1 MKHKQ
6 HYRSNVLALLAA
18 VSLAPLSAAAQTSFY
33 EGKTITAV
41 IGANGGSL
49 ETATRIVSR
58 HLGKYIP
65 GNPTVIVQN
74 MPGAA
79 HLVATNHVY
88 NIVKPDGLTLLAVN
102 PAVGIAQL
110 SKVSAVRFDLRKF
123 EWLGSSGADGVAMA
137 VRPDLPYKTWDEFM
151 KSGKELVVGT
161 TGPGSNAHDFP
172 LLLKEFAGA
181 NLKLVAGYP
190 ANADVLLALERKEV
204 DAWAAFATT
213 IKIAADR
220 GAVRPIVRGRVA
232 LPGFEGLPVDEKLAK
247 NPVGKAIMGIRAVP
261 LTIGR
266 VFAAPPGTPA
276 DRVKILREAFFKA
289 IHDKDLLAEAAKAKI
304 GINYIPPEEVAKT
317 FVELMDQTPEVLT
330 EMTKYIKFGGN

>member
-1 MKHKQ
+1 MKHK
-6 HYRSNVLALLAA
+6 HYHRSSLALLAA
-18 VSLAPLSAAAQTSFY
+18 VSLAPLWAGAQTSFY
-33 EGKTITAV
+33 EGKTVTAV

-88 NIVKPDGLTLLAVN
+88 NIAKPDGLTLIAVN

-137 VRPDLPYKTWDEFM
+137 IRPDLPYKTWDEFM

-232 LPGFEGLPVDEKLAK
+232 LPGFEQLPVDENLAK

-276 DRVKILREAFFKA
+276 DRVKILREAFSKA
-289 IHDKDLLAEAAKAKI
+289 MQDKDLLADAKKAKI
-304 GINYIPPEEVAKT
+304 GIHYIPPAEVEQT
-317 FVELMDQTPEVLT
+317 FVELMNQTPEVLK
-330 EMTKYIKFGGN
+330 EMTKYIKFGGG

>member
-1 MKHKQ
+1 MKHM
-6 HYRSNVLALLAA
+6 HRRGFLILFAA
-18 VSLAPLSAAAQTSFY
+18 GLIAPPSAGAQTSFY
-33 EGKTITAV
+33 AGKTVTSV

-74 MPGAA
+74 MSGAA
-79 HLVATNHVY
+79 HLLATNHVY
-88 NIVKPDGLTLLAVN
+88 NVAKPDGLTLLAVN

-123 EWLGSSGADGVAMA
+123 QWLGSSGADGVAMA
-137 VRPDLPYKTWDEFM
+137 IRPDLPYKTWGDFM

-181 NLKLVAGYP
+181 KLKLVSGYP
-190 ANADVLLALERKEV
+190 TNADIMLAVERKEV
-204 DAWAAFATT
+204 DAWAAFSTT
-213 IKIAADR
+213 IRIAADR

-232 LPGFEGLPVDEKLAK
+232 ISGFEQLPVDEKLAS

-261 LTIGR
+261 LSIGR
-266 VFAAPPGTPA
+266 AFAAPPGTSA
-276 DRVKILREAFFKA
+276 DRVKILREAFSKT
-289 IHDKDLLAEAAKAKI
+289 IRDKDFLADAKKAKI
-304 GINYIPPEEVAKT
+304 GINYIPPDEVAKA
-317 FVELMDQTPEVLT
+317 FVALMDQTPETLK
-330 EMTKYIKFGGN
+330 EMVKYIKFGK